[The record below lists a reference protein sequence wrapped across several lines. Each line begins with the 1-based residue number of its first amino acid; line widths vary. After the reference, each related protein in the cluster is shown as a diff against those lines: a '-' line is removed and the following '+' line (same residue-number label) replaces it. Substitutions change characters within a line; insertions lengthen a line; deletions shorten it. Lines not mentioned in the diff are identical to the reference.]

1 MKNIEKE
8 IQKINDK
15 ITYEI
20 RVNRALRAEIEY
32 ITRKDEK
39 DLVLDLS
46 NDYSRRCDFVQDLF
60 QKYAEIQENIKSG
73 IFCDVGELTAIL
85 KSLEIEEKYLLDRYY
100 KSKAH
105 CTISYFASEK
115 LTQQH
120 QTGQNLQ
127 KNSVYRLLLIFFTIG
142 IVIFTILV

>member
-46 NDYSRRCDFVQDLF
+46 NYYSRRC
-60 QKYAEIQENIKSG
+60 
-73 IFCDVGELTAIL
+73 
-85 KSLEIEEKYLLDRYY
+85 
-100 KSKAH
+100 
-105 CTISYFASEK
+105 
-115 LTQQH
+115 
-120 QTGQNLQ
+120 
-127 KNSVYRLLLIFFTIG
+127 
-142 IVIFTILV
+142 